1 MWKQICEFLK
11 DEDGS
16 SDVEYILISTFVV
29 PLIFFTVP
37 PILMA
42 ANVRFFDRIHIWTNL
57 PFP

>member
-1 MWKQICEFLK
+1 MRCFWR

-16 SDVEYILISTFVV
+16 SDVEYMLISTFIV

-42 ANVRFFDRIHIWTNL
+42 ANVRFFDRIHVWINL